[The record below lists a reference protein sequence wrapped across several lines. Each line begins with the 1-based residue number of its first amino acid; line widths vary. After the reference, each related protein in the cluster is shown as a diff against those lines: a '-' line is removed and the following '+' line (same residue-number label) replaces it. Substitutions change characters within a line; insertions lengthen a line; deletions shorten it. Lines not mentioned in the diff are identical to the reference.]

1 MFKLANKIR
10 IVFFLANF
18 NLGGAAESIVKL
30 SEFLSKYGFSVL
42 LISINKNHYKKRL
55 LNAGCDIKEIK
66 VSRVLFSFK
75 ELKKIIKLETNKKF
89 TKIIFFSSIHYVNII
104 SIFACMGNKKIK
116 LILTERSSFAELKIK
131 HSLLKNIK
139 SFIIYMLA
147 KFFYK
152 YSDLVITNSN
162 YEKIFIKKNFKLK
175 NIRCIHPPS
184 IKKVQTITK
193 KIKKN
198 KITNIIFVGRISK
211 EKGLDLIIKAL
222 SILKNT
228 SNFNFNLKIY
238 GNGNEKNKIISM
250 SKKFKINKKIFFFD
264 FEKNHNKI
272 FKNADLFINSS
283 YFEGLPNAL
292 VQALNYDVFSICSD
306 APGGNLE
313 VIKYGKLGLTFKKGS
328 YFDLADKI
336 NLYLKNTYK
345 IQGLKYKKKHLK
357 KYTEIN
363 SYSEYIKVI
372 RSI

>member
-184 IKKVQTITK
+184 IKKVQTINK

-363 SYSEYIKVI
+363 SYSEYVKVI

>member
-1 MFKLANKIR
+1 M
-10 IVFFLANF
+10 
-18 NLGGAAESIVKL
+18 
-30 SEFLSKYGFSVL
+30 
-42 LISINKNHYKKRL
+42 
-55 LNAGCDIKEIK
+55 
-66 VSRVLFSFK
+66 
-75 ELKKIIKLETNKKF
+75 KKILPCVIGLG
-89 TKIIFFSSIHYVNII
+89 YV
-104 SIFACMGNKKIK
+104 G
-116 LILTERSSFAELKIK
+116 LPV
-131 HSLLKNIK
+131 
-139 SFIIYMLA
+139 FI
-147 KFFYK
+147 
-152 YSDLVITNSN
+152 
-162 YEKIFIKKNFKLK
+162 
-175 NIRCIHPPS
+175 
-184 IKKVQTITK
+184 
-193 KIKKN
+193 
-198 KITNIIFVGRISK
+198 
-211 EKGLDLIIKAL
+211 AL

-363 SYSEYIKVI
+363 SYSEYVKVI

>member
-184 IKKVQTITK
+184 IKKVQTINK

-363 SYSEYIKVI
+363 SYNEYIKVI